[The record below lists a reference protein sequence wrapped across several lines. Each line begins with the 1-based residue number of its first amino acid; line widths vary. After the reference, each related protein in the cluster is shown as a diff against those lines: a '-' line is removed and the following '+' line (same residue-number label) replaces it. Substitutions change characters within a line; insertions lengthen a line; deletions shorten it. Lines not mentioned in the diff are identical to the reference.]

1 MSRQLLLALLAFLAF
16 ISLGLPD
23 GLLGVS
29 WPSISATF
37 AVPLESLGLLVAVT
51 TAGYLTSSFLGG
63 AILRRLSIGVVLA
76 LSTAAAAAALLGFAV
91 SPRWPVMVVLGFVAG
106 LGGGAIDA
114 TLNAY
119 GARHFSART
128 LNWLHAF
135 FGVGTTIGPLV
146 VTTVLGAGLVW
157 RWSYAIVG
165 SAQAI
170 LAIAFFITRGRW
182 LHAPASA
189 TEAASPERVA
199 RTLETLR
206 RPVVWL
212 GTLVFFFYSGV
223 EVVTAHWS
231 YSLLT
236 LGRGVPETTAGLFVT
251 LYWGSLMVGRILFG
265 TVAHRVP
272 LLRTLRLCILGAVLG
287 ALLFWLEPTRW
298 LSLIGL
304 MAIGFS
310 FAPVF
315 ASLVSLTPSRVG
327 LAHAD
332 SAIGF
337 QIAAASLGGAAL
349 TAVTGALADAFG
361 LEVIG
366 LAILVFTLI
375 LLALYEGFTRR
386 RGSESAVAL
395 SAAPRET
402 PS

>member
-37 AVPLESLGLLVAVT
+37 AVPLEALGLLVAVT

-63 AILRRLSIGVVLA
+63 AILRRMSIGAVLV

-91 SPRWPVMVVLGFVAG
+91 SPHWPVIVLLGFVAG

-114 TLNAY
+114 SLNAY

-135 FGVGTTIGPLV
+135 FGVGATIGPLV
-146 VTTVLGAGLVW
+146 ATAVLSADLVW

-165 SAQAI
+165 SAQTI

-182 LHAPASA
+182 LHEPARASGAPP
-189 TEAASPERVA
+189 PERGA
-199 RTLETLR
+199 RTLDTLR

-223 EVVTAHWS
+223 EVVAAQWS

-265 TVAHRVP
+265 TIADRVP
-272 LLRTLRLCILGAVLG
+272 LVKTLRLCILGAVLG
-287 ALLFWLEPTRW
+287 AFLFWLEPTRW
-298 LSLIGL
+298 LSLVGL

-315 ASLVSLTPSRVG
+315 ASLVSLTPARVG

-349 TAVTGALADAFG
+349 TALTGALADAFG

-366 LAILVFTLI
+366 LAILVFTLV

-386 RGSESAVAL
+386 GSAESAPAL

-402 PS
+402 P